1 MELLLLL
8 NVHLKQSLLA
18 VAVEE
23 ILDTTTGMMHQTQA
37 VDPVAVEDVITTI
50 TQQLVELD
58 HVTEIMEV
66 EHHLQEEMEH
76 LLDLDLVLEGEHVAQ
91 LQMVAEAD
99 PEKLETE
106 KRLIFLDQL

>member
-1 MELLLLL
+1 
-8 NVHLKQSLLA
+8 LA

-23 ILDTTTGMMHQTQA
+23 ILDTTTVMLRRTQA
-37 VDPVAVEDVITTI
+37 VDLVAVEDVITTI

-76 LLDLDLVLEGEHVAQ
+76 LLDLDLVLEGEPVAQ
-91 LQMVAEAD
+91 LRLAAAAET
-99 PEKLETE
+99 EKLETE
-106 KRLIFLDQL
+106 KHLILVDQL